1 MYIIL
6 TYFIIF
12 FVFDMIYYYFITN
25 FILDRN
31 NEKKQAVKITQE
43 MMIQEMANVLSST
56 QLVGVKL
63 WILIQVFYFFSFL
76 FSLLSSPLLSSLS
89 HFLLFL
95 PLFRYLILFISSL
108 VSFFSADTRQ
118 SVTCMLLKGLTIQFP
133 NSSEESIP
141 PSSSLLPSLPPPYSL
156 VSPLSPCDI

>member
-1 MYIIL
+1 MRRSKREDHTGNDDTRDGQCTVVYS
-6 TYFIIF
+6 TCW
-12 FVFDMIYYYFITN
+12 
-25 FILDRN
+25 R
-31 NEKKQAVKITQE
+31 QAVD
-43 MMIQEMANVLSST
+43 SHS
-56 QLVGVKL
+56 G
-63 WILIQVFYFFSFL
+63 ILFLFFSFL
-76 FSLLSSPLLSSLS
+76 FSSPLLSSLS